1 MYKRFNFNKLLINN
15 MNEFTFDEVMITAM
29 AKIIKPNIE
38 VARVDKIPE
47 DIDKDHTIICE
58 RRRFDDKEQEK
69 EGNLYFSSFSFFL
82 DYYKHYL
89 CRDDAW
95 MNYFKDSFMYSTVSL
110 KSFIESFNPIED
122 ENADYDKPFNQM
134 VDLMKISIENSIAKY
149 RHRKRYLIEKWEKA
163 IKESQ
168 DGIVI
173 MNECIELVY
182 DQFILDQIIFII
194 YDFNGVYTLITT
206 PKTLTSVKNKISI
219 PDSIK
224 DEPGCKKIIPFGNDN
239 SATFDTLDHARNA
252 ALKLMKEDVN

>member
-47 DIDKDHTIICE
+47 DIDKDHTLICE
-58 RRRFDDKEQEK
+58 RRRFDDKEQGK
-69 EGNLYFSSFSFFL
+69 EGNLYFSAYSFL
-82 DYYKHYL
+82 MDYHNNLLRDVAWKH
-89 CRDDAW
+89 DFEDT
-95 MNYFKDSFMYSTVSL
+95 FMHSTVSL
-110 KSFIESFNPIED
+110 KNFIESFNPIED

-134 VDLMKISIENSIAKY
+134 VDLMKTFIESSIAKY
-149 RHRKRYLIEKWEKA
+149 KHRKRYLMEKWEKA
-163 IKESQ
+163 IKESE

-173 MNECIELVY
+173 MNEAIELVY

-194 YDFNGVYTLITT
+194 YDFDGEYTLITT

-252 ALKLMKEDVN
+252 ALKLMKENVN

>member
-15 MNEFTFDEVMITAM
+15 TNEFTFDEVMITAM

-38 VARVDKIPE
+38 VVRMDEIPE
-47 DIDKDHTIICE
+47 NIDKNHTLICE
-58 RRRFDDKEQEK
+58 RRRFGDKEQGK
-69 EGNLYFSSFSFFL
+69 EGNPYYSACSFLF
-82 DYYKHYL
+82 DYYNNLY
-89 CRDDAW
+89 RDNAW
-95 MNYFKDSFMYSTVSL
+95 MHNFKDAFMDSTISL
-110 KSFIESFNPIED
+110 RNFIESFNPIED
-122 ENADYDKPFNQM
+122 EDADYDKPFNQM
-134 VDLMKISIENSIAKY
+134 VNLMKTSIENTIAKY
-149 RHRKRYLIEKWEKA
+149 RHRKNYLMEKWEKA
-163 IKESQ
+163 IKESE

-173 MNECIELVY
+173 MNEAIELVY

-194 YDFNGVYTLITT
+194 YDFDGEYTLITT

-252 ALKLMKEDVN
+252 ALKLIKENTN

>member
-15 MNEFTFDEVMITAM
+15 TNEFTFDEVMITAM

-38 VARVDKIPE
+38 VVRVDKIPE
-47 DIDKDHTIICE
+47 DIDKNHTLICE
-58 RRRFDDKEQEK
+58 RRRFGDKEQGK
-69 EGNLYFSSFSFFL
+69 EGNPYFSAHSFLL
-82 DYYKHYL
+82 DYHNNIY
-89 CRDDAW
+89 RDDAW
-95 MNYFKDSFMYSTVSL
+95 MHNFKDAFMDSTVSL
-110 KSFIESFNPIED
+110 KNFIKSFNPIED

-134 VDLMKISIENSIAKY
+134 VNLMKTSIENTIAKY
-149 RHRKRYLIEKWEKA
+149 RHRKNYLMEKWEKA
-163 IKESQ
+163 IKESE

-173 MNECIELVY
+173 MDELIELVY

-194 YDFNGVYTLITT
+194 YDYNGEYVLITT
-206 PKTLTSVKNKISI
+206 PKSLTSAKNKISI

-252 ALKLMKEDVN
+252 ALKLIKENAN